1 MRFAILGAGA
11 VGGFYGA
18 LLSRSGNDVSVVA
31 RGAHLE
37 AIRRNGMRIES
48 GAVGS
53 FTARIG
59 AESDPARIGPVDT
72 VIVAVK
78 AYDNPT
84 ALPLLPPLVGPDTT
98 VLTVQNGVESPEQV
112 AAVVGER
119 QTIGGATYI
128 ATAIDGPG
136 VIRQTGT
143 HRRVV
148 FGEVF
153 QATSTVSDRVRTIET
168 VMKAADIF
176 AEAVPNGWPAIWE
189 KFTFLAPFAAF
200 TGAARLPLGP
210 VWGDP
215 DGRRA
220 ILEAAAEVEAVAR
233 ASGIDL
239 PDDLAPRREKYYSTI
254 PPSTR
259 ASLLIDL
266 SQGRRI
272 EVESLLGAVVRRGRA
287 PGVPTPMIEA
297 LYAVLKPHAGG
308 ADAVK
313 QWQEP

>member
-11 VGGFYGA
+11 VGGYYGA

-31 RGAHLE
+31 RGAHLD
-37 AIRRNGMRIES
+37 AIRKDGLRIQS
-48 GAVGS
+48 GAVGD
-53 FTARIG
+53 FTARLG
-59 AESDPARIGPVDT
+59 AESDPARIGVVDT

-78 AYDNPT
+78 TYDNPT
-84 ALPLLPPLVGPDTT
+84 ALPLIPPLVGPGTT
-98 VLTVQNGVESPEQV
+98 VLTIQNGVESAEQV

-128 ATAIDGPG
+128 ATAMTAPG
-136 VIRQTGT
+136 VITQTGS

-153 QATSTVSDRVRTIET
+153 DPPETVSGRVRAIET
-168 VMKAADIF
+168 LMKAADIH
-176 AEAVPNGWPAIWE
+176 AEAVPNARAAIWE

-200 TGAARLPLGP
+200 TGGARLPLGP
-210 VWGDP
+210 LWSDA

-220 ILEAAAEVEAVAR
+220 ILQAAAEVEAVAR

-239 PDDLAPRREKYYSTI
+239 PKDLAQRREQYYSTI

-266 SQGRRI
+266 AQGRRI

-287 PGVPTPMIEA
+287 TGVPTPMIEA
-297 LYAVLKPHAGG
+297 LYAVLKPHAEGPR
-308 ADAVK
+308 ALID
-313 QWQEP
+313 

>member
-1 MRFAILGAGA
+1 MRFAFLGAGA
-11 VGGFYGA
+11 VGGFYAA
-18 LLSRSGNDVSVVA
+18 LLSRSGCDVSVVA
-31 RGAHLE
+31 RGAHLD
-37 AIRRNGMRIES
+37 AIRNDGLRVVS
-48 GAVGS
+48 SAVGD
-53 FTARIG
+53 FTARLG
-59 AESDPARIGPVDT
+59 AESDPARIGVVDT

-78 AYDNPT
+78 TYDNPT
-84 ALPLLPPLVGPDTT
+84 ALPLLPPLVGPHTT
-98 VLTVQNGVESPEQV
+98 VLTIQNGVESADQV

-128 ATAIDGPG
+128 ATAIDAPG
-136 VIRQTGT
+136 VIRQTGS

-153 QATSTVSDRVRTIET
+153 NAPAVISDRVRAIESL
-168 VMKAADIF
+168 MKAADIH
-176 AEAVPNGWPAIWE
+176 AEAVPNAWSAIWE

-200 TGAARLPLGP
+200 TGGARLPLGP
-210 VWGDP
+210 IWNDP

-220 ILEAAAEVEAVAR
+220 ILQAAAEVEAVAR

-239 PDDLAPRREKYYSTI
+239 PGDLTPRREKYYSTI

-287 PGVPTPMIEA
+287 TGVNTPMIEA

-308 ADAVK
+308 SDGVK
-313 QWQEP
+313 EWKTQ